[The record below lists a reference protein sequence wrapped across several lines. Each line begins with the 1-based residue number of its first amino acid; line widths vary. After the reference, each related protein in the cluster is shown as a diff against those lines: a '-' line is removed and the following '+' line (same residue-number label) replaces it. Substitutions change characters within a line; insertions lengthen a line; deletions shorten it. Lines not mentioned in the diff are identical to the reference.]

1 MKTMTRIVNGKITV
15 VEATQAERSFDGSLD
30 PAKLMVFERP
40 NGKLAI
46 WHPDHSHP
54 QYGKTLFVGSDDDAQ
69 AIVDKIYAAWTAA
82 QH

>member
-40 NGKLAI
+40 NNKLAL
-46 WHPDHSHP
+46 WHPDHSHS
-54 QYGKTLFVGSDDDAQ
+54 QYGKTIFVGSVDDAQ